1 MKPGDQKSL
10 WDSVSKSQQVEPQN
24 IPDQM
29 EQDGRIV
36 NKHERANA
44 FANEFKT
51 KVEKIH
57 SETHKLPDIY
67 NGYRKVIDQE
77 KNFITEIVC
86 WSA

>member
-29 EQDGRIV
+29 EWNGQIV
-36 NKHERANA
+36 SKHERANA
-44 FANEFKT
+44 FASEFKN

-57 SETHKLPDIY
+57 SETRILPDIY
-67 NGYRKVIDQE
+67 NGYRKVIDQD
-77 KNFITEIVC
+77 KNFIT
-86 WSA
+86 